1 MLAHCGLFI
10 KDLQSSVHLMT
21 STVLSFVYSGCEFV
35 NDLINYWQPKIMQY
49 IFKPSEKSI
58 LHQQLWEC
66 NSFHEWHDV
75 ALRLDHL
82 QSNDI
87 WRANPQSN
95 DYDYKLISSLALRL
109 DQLRSQK
116 RYDELTE
123 VIRSGLVRNIG
134 SICSAEMF
142 SRAYAGTKVLIESY
156 INSVV
161 RSLQVL
167 SQQEKAENNSF
178 QFFKDARQ
186 SYGRTALVLHG
197 GSLFGMCHL
206 GVIKSLLYANLLP
219 EVICGSTIGAIV
231 AAYIC
236 SVPHHKIEYA
246 INQIPTRLM
255 ASFTPPQQQQ
265 QSQDEFDTNSDE
277 SSSES
282 EGSKYLSHN
291 GELLARTLFT
301 PEIVWF
307 HQFVHDHLGD
317 MTFEEAFAK
326 SKRKLNILVLEEG
339 SEAGTFYNYL
349 TTPKVVVRT
358 AILASIGSGM
368 LPNYQSF
375 DIHIQDYQGNIVK
388 KPHSSKQRFLPANH
402 KTYVPPRE
410 SPYTRLAELFNVNN
424 YVVSITRPYFA
435 PFLLSDSKYRGQPKL
450 WRRVISLASVSTQY
464 RIGQLAEWGIISPWL
479 KSIFIDEMI
488 PKGFQVNIVPES
500 DSLIHDVLLALD
512 TVNIWQKVK
521 KWIDLGERSVWP
533 NMSLIWARTKIEY
546 TLDEI
551 CQRDA

>member
-1 MLAHCGLFI
+1 MFSPVA
-10 KDLQSSVHLMT
+10 
-21 STVLSFVYSGCEFV
+21 SFLYSGCEFV
-35 NDLINYWQPKIMQY
+35 NDVVNYWQPKIMQY
-49 IFKPSEKSI
+49 IFKPSETSI
-58 LHQQLWEC
+58 LQQQLWEC

-87 WRANPQSN
+87 WRSNPQSK

-156 INSVV
+156 IKSVV
-161 RSLQVL
+161 RSLHVL
-167 SQQEKAENNSF
+167 SEQEKAENNSF

-206 GVIKSLLYANLLP
+206 GVIKSLLYAKLLP
-219 EVICGSTIGAIV
+219 EVICGSTVGAIV

-236 SVPHHKIEYA
+236 SVPEHKIEYA

-255 ASFTPPQQQQ
+255 ASLTSPQQQ
-265 QSQDEFDTNSDE
+265 SNENTNTKSDHDQ
-277 SSSES
+277 SSSTEEENMS
-282 EGSKYLSHN
+282 AN
-291 GELLARTLFT
+291 GERLARTLFT
-301 PEIVWF
+301 TEIMWF
-307 HQFVHDHLGD
+307 HQFVHDHLGN
-317 MTFEEAFAK
+317 MTFEEAYAK
-326 SKRKLNILVLEEG
+326 SRRKLNILVLEEG

-358 AILASIGSGM
+358 AILASIGTGM
-368 LPNYQSF
+368 LPNFQNF
-375 DIHIQDYQGNIVK
+375 DIYIQDYEGKIIK
-388 KPHSSKQRFLPANH
+388 KPQSGPQRFLPANH

-410 SPYTRLAELFNVNN
+410 SPYTRLSELFNVNN

-450 WRRVISLASVSTQY
+450 WRRVISLASVSAQY
-464 RIGQLAEWGIISPWL
+464 RIGQLAEWGIISPWI
-479 KSIFIDEMI
+479 KSMFIDEMI

-512 TVNIWQKVK
+512 TVNVWQKVK

-551 CQRDA
+551 CHKGV